1 MRDFPEHA
9 DLFDIGALKLGDQI
23 IPTHNGLM
31 GRYPGI
37 DGMKT
42 GFTCPAGFNVVASA
56 TQGDRKI
63 IAVVL
68 GYPNAKSRTL
78 RAAALLDAGFHSR
91 GTGVQVA
98 ALPPSPITTP
108 PNMRE
113 AVCGRHREMVSEDD
127 FPIEVAVPGAAQNA
141 ASMNETT
148 ICPPTFSRK
157 ATNRRRRPFRR
168 RSSCSRGG
176 RFSSRYRSFS
186 APWPVGTGR

>member
-1 MRDFPEHA
+1 
-9 DLFDIGALKLGDQI
+9 
-23 IPTHNGLM
+23 M

-98 ALPPSPITTP
+98 ALPSSPITTP

-113 AVCGRHREMVSEDD
+113 AVCGRHRETVSEDD

-141 ASMNETT
+141 ASMNDGRFAR
-148 ICPPTFSRK
+148 PLFR
-157 ATNRRRRPFRR
+157 ADRRRRPFRR